1 MLNIKIQIEFCRFA
15 CLCVYNLSTYTRKL
29 FFLTKHIYY
38 ETAKQQNS
46 KTAKQ
51 QGKLTLSLLVMLPLL
66 LLACNKDYAPTLEG
80 NLEPATFRSSFT
92 LTDTWIND
100 FYDYLSDLKDNNIT
114 LASYSTDDIVD
125 GIEVLMNIYYSEAYA
140 DENTSFYTDT
150 IAFNS
155 AQENAYDLFA
165 KANTSLKNALA
176 TNDEVVVFNFKP
188 LKETEGVKY
197 FEATTI
203 LSGGNHQAGNGFDP
217 CGGVENGVMTTTAI
231 TEIEKVLNR
240 EMPRDYCSERKFKYL
255 KSEKIVISPSWSEL
269 ISYED
274 AYCESENVLPSL
286 GYRSCDCLDN
296 TDLKSLTSALRA
308 YIHDEVDNYPT
319 WDESRF
325 VGINLATYINPNL
338 GDASPQVNRYSFE
351 SLLVVGKSYCN
362 TVLDLPWTANPDLF
376 D

>member
-1 MLNIKIQIEFCRFA
+1 
-15 CLCVYNLSTYTRKL
+15 
-29 FFLTKHIYY
+29 
-38 ETAKQQNS
+38 
-46 KTAKQ
+46 
-51 QGKLTLSLLVMLPLL
+51 MLPLL
-66 LLACNKDYAPTLEG
+66 FLACNKDYAPTLEG

-203 LSGGNHQAGNGFDP
+203 LSGGNHQAGTGFDPCNNYHYGINASYYFGAGEFLPNVPSIWLDCPGNGFDP
-217 CGGVENGVMTTTAI
+217 CGGVENGV
-231 TEIEKVLNR
+231 
-240 EMPRDYCSERKFKYL
+240 
-255 KSEKIVISPSWSEL
+255 
-269 ISYED
+269 
-274 AYCESENVLPSL
+274 
-286 GYRSCDCLDN
+286 
-296 TDLKSLTSALRA
+296 
-308 YIHDEVDNYPT
+308 
-319 WDESRF
+319 
-325 VGINLATYINPNL
+325 
-338 GDASPQVNRYSFE
+338 
-351 SLLVVGKSYCN
+351 
-362 TVLDLPWTANPDLF
+362 
-376 D
+376 